1 MTTITMNA
9 NTARELMTDN
19 PVSINEHVTLREAAA
34 FLTKRSISGAPVIN
48 DAGRPVGVLSR
59 TDIVRFSGGVSDTP
73 QMLGEFIDEAKRLSD
88 PTHLD
93 SVVVRQVMTPV
104 VQSVNL
110 DTSLAEVC
118 ERMLDHKVHRVF
130 VTDEVGILVGV
141 ISALDV
147 LRCLTR

>member
-1 MTTITMNA
+1 MTAITMNA

-19 PVSINEHVTLREAAA
+19 PVSINEDATLREAAA
-34 FLTKRSISGAPVIN
+34 FLTRRSISAAPVIN

-59 TDIVRFSGGVSDTP
+59 TDIVRFSSGLSDAP
-73 QMLGEFIDEAKRLSD
+73 QTLGEFIDEAKRLSD
-88 PTHLD
+88 STHLD
-93 SVVVRQVMTPV
+93 SVAVRQVMTPV
-104 VQSVNL
+104 VQSVSL
-110 DTSLAEVC
+110 DTSLEEVC

-130 VTDEVGILVGV
+130 VTDEAGILVGV